1 MVGDIG
7 DREFLAR
14 AIPEGVDA
22 VFHVAG
28 NVSFD
33 SAGDAA
39 QTHANVAG
47 TRAVVEAAKAKNA
60 GRFIHTSTGAVFGL
74 HDGVPIDE
82 TAPSNADEI
91 PVNYCRSKKAAE
103 DIVLEAAAAGLDAVC
118 VNPGNVVG
126 PYDRVLWGPF
136 VQAIASGAMTT
147 VGTGGGA
154 FCHIDETAK
163 AHITAYERGRRGE
176 RYILAG
182 ANESFATAARIVA
195 GLVGVAPPVPTSA
208 RNPTRA
214 TRSTSSPTR
223 LRSCCATRR
232 CGSSAS
238 SRCRLAP
245 CSPISAPGC
254 GRRGSCRPP
263 RRTPEGRSCLRNDAA
278 GRETG
283 EDADDEDD
291 EGEPRH
297 VRDPCSRQLLQR
309 GAVFVA
315 HRRLLLQRLC
325 GAGRSRRTMPQPA
338 PRCQPYRYSAAW
350 CRAGAGSSDCN
361 V

>member
-1 MVGDIG
+1 MTGKTAFVTGASGFIGVNLVKQLGEAGWQVVAMHRETSDLTYLSQFPATLVVGDIG

-33 SAGDAA
+33 SAGDEA

-47 TRAVVEAAKAKNA
+47 TRAVVEAAQARGA
-60 GRFIHTSTGAVFGL
+60 GRLVHTSTGAVFGL
-74 HDGVPIDE
+74 HDGIPIDE
-82 TAPSNADEI
+82 TWPSNADEI

-103 DIVLEAAAAGLDAVC
+103 DIVLEATAAGLDAVC

-163 AHITAYERGRRGE
+163 AHITAYERGKRGE

-182 ANESFATAARIVA
+182 ANEKFATVAAIVAELVGVPAPVETAARNPGASDEIHFVTNRTQIMLCDKA
-195 GLVGVAPPVPTSA
+195 VRELGFKPVP
-208 RNPTRA
+208 
-214 TRSTSSPTR
+214 
-223 LRSCCATRR
+223 L
-232 CGSSAS
+232 
-238 SRCRLAP
+238 
-245 CSPISAPGC
+245 
-254 GRRGSCRPP
+254 
-263 RRTPEGRSCLRNDAA
+263 
-278 GRETG
+278 
-283 EDADDEDD
+283 
-291 EGEPRH
+291 
-297 VRDPCSRQLLQR
+297 
-309 GAVFVA
+309 
-315 HRRLLLQRLC
+315 
-325 GAGRSRRTMPQPA
+325 RTMLADLCAWMRAEGLMPA
-338 PRCQPYRYSAAW
+338 TPS
-350 CRAGAGSSDCN
+350 GA
-361 V
+361 

>member
-1 MVGDIG
+1 MTGKTAFVTGASGFIGVNLVKQLGEAGWSVIAMHRETSDLTYLRQFPASRVVGDIG
-7 DREFLAR
+7 DREFLAG

-33 SAGDAA
+33 SAGDEA

-47 TRAVVEAAKAKNA
+47 THAVVEVAKARNV

-91 PVNYCRSKKAAE
+91 PVNYCRTKKAAE

-126 PYDRVLWGPF
+126 PYDRVIWGPL

-147 VGTGGGA
+147 VGSGGGA

-163 AHITAYERGRRGE
+163 AHIAAFERGRRGE

-182 ANESFATAARIVA
+182 ANESFSAAARIVA
-195 GLVGVAPPVPTSA
+195 ELVGVEAPVPTRA
-208 RNPTRA
+208 RNPD
-214 TRSTSSPTR
+214 
-223 LRSCCATRR
+223 
-232 CGSSAS
+232 AS
-238 SRCRLAP
+238 DEIHFVTNQTQIMLCDKAV
-245 CSPISAPGC
+245 
-254 GRRGSCRPP
+254 
-263 RRTPEGRSCLRNDAA
+263 
-278 GRETG
+278 RELG
-283 EDADDEDD
+283 FK
-291 EGEPRH
+291 P
-297 VRDPCSRQLLQR
+297 VPL
-309 GAVFVA
+309 
-315 HRRLLLQRLC
+315 
-325 GAGRSRRTMPQPA
+325 RTMFADLCAWMQAEGLLPA
-338 PRCQPYRYSAAW
+338 A
-350 CRAGAGSSDCN
+350 
-361 V
+361 